1 MPNMGKT
8 LDFIPSMK
16 RGEESNLKMFIGLNL
31 EVACI
36 IKAHKQPKG
45 CYRQCTSPRL
55 RDGEPGL
62 AEKRHGG
69 RSFSS
74 RSVKTFTETQGWSE
88 LS

>member
-8 LDFIPSMK
+8 LDSIPSMK
-16 RGEESNLKMFIGLNL
+16 RGEKRNRKMFIGLNL

-45 CYRQCTSPRL
+45 CYGQYIAPRL

-62 AEKRHGG
+62 VEKRHGG